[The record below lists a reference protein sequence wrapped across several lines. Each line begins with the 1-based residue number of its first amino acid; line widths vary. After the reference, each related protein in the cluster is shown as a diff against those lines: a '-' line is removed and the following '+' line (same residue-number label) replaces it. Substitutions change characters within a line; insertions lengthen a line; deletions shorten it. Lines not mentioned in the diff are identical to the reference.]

1 MFWTRVW
8 ISWQFW
14 DRVSLV
20 ACCVSVVG
28 PHDFGR
34 SSAPGTSNVP
44 SSSQASFPLGANMG
58 LEVVFLG
65 TNVGQNVFRCHRN
78 GFKCLGSFGCLAI
91 VRPCGDNVVSC
102 FSSGILGTCASVMF
116 A

>member
-28 PHDFGR
+28 PHGFGR
-34 SSAPGTSNVP
+34 SSAPGTSYVP
-44 SSSQASFPLGANMG
+44 SSSEASFRLGANMA
-58 LEVVFLG
+58 LEVVLLG
-65 TNVGQNVFRCHRN
+65 TNAGQNVFRCQRN
-78 GFKCLGSFGCLAI
+78 GFRCDLLDALRLFG
-91 VRPCGDNVVSC
+91 DDVVSC